1 MNLGADDY
9 ITKPVAKADLL
20 AAIRSRLER
29 AIQLS
34 LPRIKPNFHS
44 AVQLEEEALGSPAA
58 YRSARRLIGPP

>member
-9 ITKPVAKADLL
+9 ITKPVVKVDLL

-34 LPRIKPNFHS
+34 LPRIKPHS
-44 AVQLEEEALGSPAA
+44 AVQLEVL
-58 YRSARRLIGPP
+58 LIGWERATARLTRP